1 MVSPAESPELLCV
14 HVSVSVSV
22 SFHFFTTSVKSIP
35 GIHSGCGILAVIWAH
50 HHDVHVIGILCVY
63 MKNLLLMVVVVL
75 VVVVLLLLGVVMI
88 VLVVGG
94 GGNDGVGCCCWW
106 WW

>member
-35 GIHSGCGILAVIWAH
+35 GMINTFSFKVESNGKDIREFGKYFNRLVKIQKQNKSSE
-50 HHDVHVIGILCVY
+50 Y
-63 MKNLLLMVVVVL
+63 VL
-75 VVVVLLLLGVVMI
+75 GRDKKYHRCLK
-88 VLVVGG
+88 
-94 GGNDGVGCCCWW
+94 
-106 WW
+106 